1 MSSVFLMCQQQRLS
15 PVVRMKS
22 TSFDAAGPH
31 HDGWLGYCAAGSTGH
46 GTNGLEASVSEAE
59 RIGERLR
66 TIRRQKR
73 LSLQE
78 VEANSGKEFKASVLG
93 AYERGERVIS
103 VPRLMRLSALYGVPP
118 EQLLPRDEIDLR
130 ERRMYPLH
138 GFCLD
143 LQALRS
149 VEGPEINVML
159 KFLDRVAL
167 ARQDFNGRVMTIR
180 TDDMQ
185 TMAWMLDTTPEDL
198 DSRLQ
203 TMGVI
208 VTA

>member
-1 MSSVFLMCQQQRLS
+1 
-15 PVVRMKS
+15 
-22 TSFDAAGPH
+22 
-31 HDGWLGYCAAGSTGH
+31 
-46 GTNGLEASVSEAE
+46 
-59 RIGERLR
+59 
-66 TIRRQKR
+66 
-73 LSLQE
+73 
-78 VEANSGKEFKASVLG
+78 
-93 AYERGERVIS
+93 
-103 VPRLMRLSALYGVPP
+103 
-118 EQLLPRDEIDLR
+118 
-130 ERRMYPLH
+130 MYPLH